1 VSPHAIVWSVF
12 AVALVV
18 VLAMLVAQ
26 ALRAARE
33 LKRFNGR
40 LEAMGDL
47 PIVQRLARAEDDVR
61 RMEAA
66 AAALGP
72 LTARAELAIATI
84 KRGPFPPEVVR
95 AFRRLAA
102 EVAAFRAFSSR

>member
-1 VSPHAIVWSVF
+1 MSAHAIVWSVF
-12 AVALVV
+12 AVALVI

-40 LEAMGDL
+40 LEALGDL
-47 PIVQRLARAEDDVR
+47 PIVRRLARAEDDVR
-61 RMEAA
+61 RIEAA
-66 AAALGP
+66 VGALGP
-72 LTARAELAIATI
+72 LAARAELAIAVI

-95 AFRRLAA
+95 AVHRVAA
-102 EVAAFRAFSSR
+102 ELAAFRAFARR